1 LDWRASARRQ
11 ELVVRTWR
19 PERDRRVLIVLDTS
33 RLAAARLQEET
44 RPDAGIETALLMA
57 ALANH
62 AGARVAALAADRQ
75 IRARV
80 SERRGA
86 ATLAAFA
93 DALGPL
99 EADLT
104 EPDRPLLTRTVLRQ
118 LTGRALAVLCTAVDP
133 SSRSSRVTAQAQPL

>member
-1 LDWRASARRQ
+1 GEGTEFDSLRDYVDGDDVRSLDWRASARRQ

-44 RPDAGIETALLMA
+44 RLDAGIETALLMA

-62 AGARVAALAADRQ
+62 AGDQVDVIAADRQ

-80 SERRGA
+80 SESRGA
-86 ATLAAFA
+86 ATMAAFA
-93 DALGPL
+93 DRSEEHTSELQSRF
-99 EADLT
+99 DLVCRLL
-104 EPDRPLLTRTVLRQ
+104 PDN
-118 LTGRALAVLCTAVDP
+118 
-133 SSRSSRVTAQAQPL
+133 